1 MTAKKI
7 KKIEYKKSHKC
18 KIGEPHPIFYHTKI
32 LFCYECYQNNF
43 KQCLSPPASPV
54 TSPRKLIN

>member
-43 KQCLSPPASPV
+43 KECLSPPSSPV
-54 TSPRKLIN
+54 TSPR